1 MVLCLFLSRGYKGI
15 FSICSWFCKQ
25 FLAGGGGDGYRRDFN
40 WLRLEMILWDTLLCV
55 GSDLFVFLS
64 YSNVCSVLHPF
75 IRVRVSGSKVWRAS
89 SPLPNNA

>member
-1 MVLCLFLSRGYKGI
+1 MVTLLSKLKGYRYLQLEFGV
-15 FSICSWFCKQ
+15 CSWSCKQ
-25 FLAGGGGDGYRRDFN
+25 FLVGGGGDGYWRD
-40 WLRLEMILWDTLLCV
+40 LRSEIILWDTLLCV

-75 IRVRVSGSKVWRAS
+75 IRVRVSGIKVWRAS